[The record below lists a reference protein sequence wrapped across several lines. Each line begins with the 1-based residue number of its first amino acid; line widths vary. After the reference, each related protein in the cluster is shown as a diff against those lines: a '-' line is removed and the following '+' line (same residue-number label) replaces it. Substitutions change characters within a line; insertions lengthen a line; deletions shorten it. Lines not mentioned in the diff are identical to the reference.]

1 MTSPSLWSRLKD
13 AHLFRVLV
21 IYLATAWVVL
31 QIVGL
36 FIETMDLPRWTMPW
50 TLVLLFVGLVVVL
63 ATAWIQ
69 SHPLMPQREAADE
82 VPSDWEVDLGEIKE
96 SVARGRLPHL
106 NWMRVILGG
115 AFAFS
120 LLFGFAGLYVVIQD
134 RGRTFS
140 PTEAIAEGAAPG
152 IAVLPFTVQGEG
164 LDVWR
169 EGMVSLLSTGLDG
182 AAGLRAIDN
191 RTVLARWDEHV
202 PDTSTADLATAL
214 EVARATRASYA
225 VVGSAVAIGRD
236 VRLVADVYDVANGQS
251 LGRAQAE
258 GAPDSVYAL
267 VDELSF
273 GVLRTILKAPQEELP
288 RLDLARV
295 TTSSLSALKAFLDGE
310 SFFRRSNFE
319 AAIPAYQRAVEADST
334 FALALAR
341 LAFTYGWTEDVNSD
355 LFAQYME
362 RAARHSGR
370 LTEREAI
377 LVQGNL
383 AVQRGVIGG
392 IEPLEQG
399 VRKYPD
405 DVEMWYMLGE
415 MYTHL
420 GDQDLVD
427 PSQELEAYRRAIELD
442 PGFSP
447 AYIHAVEEHFYQADS
462 AGAAEL
468 IARYGQQAKSG
479 EFKSYDRA
487 FRNAFSL
494 LWGNEAER
502 TEARV
507 AVDGLAMSEQ
517 VFVTRYAFHPRFLP
531 VAAELAAKGN
541 QRDDATLGAVVNL
554 LWVGIV
560 RGKSADALAA
570 LDHPIFS
577 PGFRENGLLAMHV
590 FGLSLPDGALAEA
603 TTFSSADTVPTG
615 KPLAVAARAI
625 DQRRRVDYEEAVAHA
640 DRDAKRFLAE
650 GDSTSYRFTLG
661 MIRAMEGYAAWRRG
675 NRDEAWTLLEVA
687 RREATGH
694 PPRIT
699 VNAVIRMWQGEIALE
714 TSRFREAVRLFRSF
728 DWWGNPAVA
737 DRLGQAHE
745 ALGERDEALEA
756 YELFITAWQDADPEL
771 QPRVDDARQA
781 IIQLKGLRRE

>member
-13 AHLFRVLV
+13 AHLLRVLV
-21 IYLATAWVVL
+21 IYLAAAWVVL

-106 NWMRVILGG
+106 NWMRAILGG

-191 RTVLARWDEHV
+191 RTVLSRWDEHV

-214 EVARATRASYA
+214 EVARVTRASYA

-267 VDELSF
+267 VDKLSF

-341 LAFTYGWTEDVNSD
+341 LAFTYGWTENVNSD

-392 IEPLEQG
+392 IEPLQQG

-415 MYTHL
+415 TYTHL

-447 AYIHAVEEHFYQADS
+447 AYIHAVEEQFYQADS

-479 EFKSYDRA
+479 GFKSYDRA

-502 TEARV
+502 TEARI
-507 AVDGLAMSEQ
+507 AVDGLAVSEQ

-531 VAAELAAKGN
+531 VAAELAAKVS
-541 QRDDATLGAVVNL
+541 QRDDATLGAIVNL

-560 RGKSADALAA
+560 RGRSADALAA
-570 LDHPIFS
+570 LDHSISS
-577 PGFRENGLLAMHV
+577 PGFRENGLLEMHV
-590 FGLSLPDGALAEA
+590 FGLSLPDDALVEA

-728 DWWGNPAVA
+728 DVRALHHRVA
-737 DRLGQAHE
+737 R
-745 ALGERDEALEA
+745 RR
-756 YELFITAWQDADPEL
+756 
-771 QPRVDDARQA
+771 PRVAAEGGRRAAGDHSAQRFAAGVSGTWCIVWFAGSRQ
-781 IIQLKGLRRE
+781 R